1 MPEQVIIC
9 PRCKSEIPLTEAI
22 SQPMR
27 EQIQREFQEE
37 SARKIEE
44 AEKELKKKMEEGFVL
59 ERTALLQELDEK
71 SQKLKSAQAQELE
84 LRRKARELEEKA
96 ASIELDVARRM
107 DEERKAIED
116 KVSLRFM
123 EDHMLKDRE
132 KEKLISDMKQQIED
146 LKRKAD
152 QGSQQIQ
159 GEVLELTL
167 EDLLKANFPFD
178 IIDPINKGKKG
189 GDVIHQVRTA
199 SGQSCGTIYWESKNT
214 KLWSNDWIAKLKD
227 DQRAA
232 NAEIGVILS
241 IALPKDIITFGF
253 KEGVWITN
261 YASLLGL
268 ANVLRWNLVQVAG
281 LKLASEGRDDKKEEL
296 YNYLCSPRFT
306 QRVEAIVEAFKAMNK
321 DLIDERAAVE
331 RMWAK
336 RENQLMK
343 ALKNMV
349 QFYTDMQEISGVSLP
364 QIRKLELKE
373 LAEGSEPDSQGE
385 AGLD

>member
-1 MPEQVIIC
+1 MPDQVIIC
-9 PRCKSEIPLTEAI
+9 PKCKTEIPLTEAI
-22 SQPMR
+22 SQPLR
-27 EQIQREFQEE
+27 EQIQSEFRQE

-44 AEKELKKKMEEGFVL
+44 AEKELKKKLEEGFVL

-96 ASIELDVARRM
+96 ASIELDVVRKI
-107 DEERKAIED
+107 DEERKAIEE
-116 KVSLRFM
+116 KVGLRFM

-132 KEKLISDMKQQIED
+132 KEKLISDMMQQIED
-146 LKRKAD
+146 LKRKAE

-167 EDLLKANFPFD
+167 EEILKANFPFD
-178 IIDPINKGKKG
+178 LIDPVSKGKKG

-199 SGQSCGTIYWESKNT
+199 SGQNCGTIYWESKNT

-241 IALPKDIITFGF
+241 IALPKDITTFGF

-268 ANVLRWNLVQVAG
+268 ANVLRWNLVQMAG

-321 DLIDERAAVE
+321 DLIDERAAME
-331 RMWAK
+331 RMWTK

-364 QIRKLELKE
+364 PIRKLELKE
-373 LAEGSEPDSQGE
+373 LAEGSEPDSLAE
-385 AGLD
+385 PKPD